1 LRVQQLVDALPHNTG
16 RDAFPSSL
24 GLDPREDLIR
34 ITGRSAQYSDIDF
47 YGHANNARYIQWIQ
61 DVTNMDILTKA
72 SQIRLDINYLSE
84 VMPGETVELW
94 AATIKDTVPEGTG
107 AEIQKRDYPSTP
119 GPSFA
124 YEGKRPDSGQA
135 VFRAELRTGE

>member
-1 LRVQQLVDALPHNTG
+1 MVDALPHNTG
-16 RDAFPSSL
+16 RDAFPAGCV
-24 GLDPREDLIR
+24 GLDQREGLEKISE
-34 ITGRSAQYSDIDF
+34 RSALYSDIDF

-61 DVTNMDILTKA
+61 DVTDMEALTKA

-84 VMPGETVELW
+84 VLPGETVELW
-94 AATIKDTVPEGTG
+94 AAPIKDAVPAGT
-107 AEIQKRDYPSTP
+107 EISERDYPSAP

-135 VFRAELRTGE
+135 VFRAELRTGG